1 MRPYDPTH
9 KQRRE
14 VKIENVTVTFFGRA
28 GLNELDQTRLDFL
41 RDLYHAG
48 HGFEPIAVTEAL
60 EVIDGRHRLSVLR
73 EKGAE
78 TVIVDVYEEATRV
91 EALAL
96 AVRLNGTGPLPATRA
111 DIRSV
116 LQQMRAAGAT
126 DDVMVRLLKPT
137 FPQALVK
144 QQIDWNRSN
153 AKHMALRAAM
163 RLRNE
168 EDLSYQEAAKRSD
181 VDIDDLKEFV
191 KTGRRK
197 GAENAFLALKKTLQ
211 DPNKSYGERVK
222 HAFIRLEDAW
232 QQGAL
237 TEQQAIELLDIPID
251 YGRRLVRAGTE
262 RKERW
267 FELATAQKNAAAQ

>member
-1 MRPYDPTH
+1 MQPYDPTR
-9 KQRRE
+9 KERRE
-14 VKIENVTVTFFGRA
+14 VRIDDVTVTFFGRA
-28 GLNELDQTRLDFL
+28 GLNELDPTRLQFM
-41 RDLYHAG
+41 RDLYDVG
-48 HGFEPIAVTEAL
+48 HGFEPIAVTRAIET
-60 EVIDGRHRLSVLR
+60 IDGRHRLAILKER
-73 EKGAE
+73 GAE
-78 TVIVDVYEEATRV
+78 TIIVDVYDVTRV

-126 DDVMVRLLKPT
+126 DDEMVRLLKPT
-137 FPQALVK
+137 FPRTLVK

-168 EDLSYQEAAKRSD
+168 EDLSYPEAAKRAS
-181 VDIDDLKEFV
+181 VDADELREFV

-197 GAENAFLALKKTLQ
+197 GAENAFMALKKTLQ
-211 DPNKSYGERVK
+211 DPNKSYGGRVK
-222 HAFIRLEDAW
+222 NALIHLEDAW

-237 TEQQAIELLDIPID
+237 TERQALELLNIPIE
-251 YGRRLVRAGTE
+251 YGHRLVRSGTE
-262 RKERW
+262 RKEKF
-267 FELATAQKNAAAQ
+267 FELLSAQKAVSQ